1 MTIRVRT
8 GLMPIAVLAMMSLA
22 SCGHYTCGANFGVST
37 CTGGPPS
44 LSGGNGSSAAAFVFV
59 ANGSATGTM
68 VGYTLNTNA
77 APPTLTFT
85 PNYTAPSIPNNDA
98 GIGMAVAQ
106 KKFLYAAF
114 GSTQQI
120 FGWSISTAGSLTT
133 VGSPLTDLLLPKF
146 NATQFD
152 TRRVI
157 TNPAGTLLF
166 VGDEFSSQVF
176 VYQIG
181 SGGVLTPVASS
192 PFSVSFP
199 PGNMT
204 TDGLGNYLY
213 FTDSS
218 SFSHT
223 GSEIA
228 AYSIGST
235 GGLTAVTGSPFTTS
249 PTGPSYSMWQVQG
262 EPTGKYLIGTTGN
275 SAAPGLSGVDDKH
288 LYVFSINQSGAIAPV
303 TGSPFATTYSP
314 LNIAVQ
320 QSAGGNLVYSFG
332 LADSALSF
340 NPVEGFTLNSSG
352 TLSTAN
358 GSPFLTAAVGTEGQF
373 DQGGSLLFDYG
384 GIFNINSNTVVY
396 TVTSFDVSAGNLTTA
411 TGTGTYGG
419 YWLVTDAP

>member
-1 MTIRVRT
+1 
-8 GLMPIAVLAMMSLA
+8 
-22 SCGHYTCGANFGVST
+22 
-37 CTGGPPS
+37 
-44 LSGGNGSSAAAFVFV
+44 
-59 ANGSATGTM
+59 
-68 VGYTLNTNA
+68 
-77 APPTLTFT
+77 
-85 PNYTAPSIPNNDA
+85 
-98 GIGMAVAQ
+98 
-106 KKFLYAAF
+106 
-114 GSTQQI
+114 
-120 FGWSISTAGSLTT
+120 
-133 VGSPLTDLLLPKF
+133 
-146 NATQFD
+146 
-152 TRRVI
+152 
-157 TNPAGTLLF
+157 
-166 VGDEFSSQVF
+166 
-176 VYQIG
+176 
-181 SGGVLTPVASS
+181 
-192 PFSVSFP
+192 
-199 PGNMT
+199 
-204 TDGLGNYLY
+204 
-213 FTDSS
+213 
-218 SFSHT
+218 
-223 GSEIA
+223 
-228 AYSIGST
+228 
-235 GGLTAVTGSPFTTS
+235 
-249 PTGPSYSMWQVQG
+249 MWQVQG